1 MGGSLSAPR
10 YRRQELK
17 DTGRRDDDVL
27 MFAPCCSRVALDYS
41 RRIG

>member
-1 MGGSLSAPR
+1 MVVACPLLW
-10 YRRQELK
+10 YRRQELN
-17 DTGRRDDDVL
+17 DTGRRDDEVL